1 MANKSINYMARN
13 FSDFK
18 SELISMSQKYY
29 PTLADSFN
37 DSSVGA
43 WFIDLVSAVGDDL
56 SYYIDRAYQ
65 ETNIDSAMTRKTV
78 LNIAR
83 TNGLKVPGKKA
94 AMCEVEISCNLPVD
108 PTNIASPDWDYAPI
122 LRRTTT
128 VSNGNMTFELS
139 EDVNFAEQFNDNAYS
154 NRRFTPRRN
163 TNGGITGYTVSKSVI
178 AVAGS
183 SRVYTKVISRNEL
196 EPFMEIV
203 LPERNVMS
211 VESIIFKEGATTQTS
226 PAISEYFV
234 DEEVYIVR
242 GQAIKTHRFF
252 EVDSLVDQYRFA
264 TATRIDDS
272 LEVEKYNPEVYED
285 YTETSE
291 DGTTRTMRYYV
302 GQWKPITQKFI
313 TEYTDNGYMKITFGS
328 GVAYD
333 NVPDYQTTFADYM
346 ASNLINNDMLGVLPE
361 AGWTMYVLYKVGG
374 GVESNVS
381 QGALNNLTYV
391 SLSFPRDNATDN
403 AKKSSVSN
411 SLSVT
416 NVSVGVAGKDAPSV
430 SEIKNMVKY
439 NTNAQNRCV
448 TLKDYNTRVM
458 QMPPRYGSPF
468 RANAIEE
475 NNKISMAVLNLDSNG
490 RLTSYLP
497 STLVENMMTWLT
509 HFKSL
514 GDYIEVKSGKIYNIG
529 FLVDAFVDKN
539 YDSAAVV
546 QNIISTVYEY
556 MNVASHDMAEDI
568 FLGDLEK
575 EINMLDGVIAMIG
588 IRCYNIVNGGYS
600 SDYCP
605 LPIYTTD
612 ESPCSA
618 DEDYSFVVDSGAEV
632 WQINLDEIDHVL
644 YGDYNAMYEVRNRTD
659 IRCRIKLK

>member
-1 MANKSINYMARN
+1 MADKSINYMARN
-13 FSDFK
+13 FSDIK
-18 SELISMSQKYY
+18 GELISMSQKYY

-43 WFIDLVSAVGDDL
+43 WFIDLISAVGDDL
-56 SYYIDRAYQ
+56 SYYIDRTYQ
-65 ETNIDSAMTRKTV
+65 ETNIDSAMTKKTV

-83 TNGLKVPGKKA
+83 TNGLKIPGKKA

-108 PTNIASPDWDYAPI
+108 PLNIASPDWDYAPI
-122 LRRTTT
+122 LRRSTT

-139 EDVNFAEQFNDNAYS
+139 EDVNFAEQFNNNAYS
-154 NRRFTPRRN
+154 NRRFSPRRN
-163 TNGGITGYTVSKSVI
+163 TNGGITGYTVSNSVI
-178 AVAGS
+178 AIAGS

-196 EPFMEIV
+196 EPFMEVV
-203 LPERNVMS
+203 LPERNVMN
-211 VESIIFKEGATTQTS
+211 VESIIFKEGALQTS
-226 PAISEYFV
+226 PAISEYYV
-234 DEEVYIVR
+234 DDEVYIVR

-252 EVDSLVDQYRFA
+252 EVDSLVDQYRFG
-264 TATRIDDS
+264 TATSIDES
-272 LEVEKYNPEVYED
+272 LEADKYNPELYED
-285 YTETSE
+285 FTETDV
-291 DGTTRTMRYYV
+291 DGNVRTTRYYI

-333 NVPDYQTTFADYM
+333 NVPDYQTTFGDYV

-361 AGWTMYVLYKVGG
+361 AGWTMYVLYRVGG
-374 GVESNVS
+374 GIESNVS
-381 QGALNNLTYV
+381 QGAINNLTYV
-391 SLSFPRDNATDN
+391 SLTFPSELATDN
-403 AKKSSVSN
+403 AKKSAVSN

-416 NVSVGVAGKDAPSV
+416 NLSIGVAGKDAPSV
-430 SEIKNMVKY
+430 SEIRNMIKY

-458 QMPPRYGSPF
+458 QMPPKYGAPF

-475 NNKISMAVLNLDSNG
+475 NNKISMAVLNIDQQG
-490 RLTSYLP
+490 RLTNYLP

-514 GDYIEVKSGKIYNIG
+514 GDYIEIKSGKIYNIG
-529 FLVDAFVDKN
+529 FLIDAFVDKN

-546 QNIISTVYEY
+546 SQIINTVNEY
-556 MNVASHDMAEDI
+556 MFVANHDMAEDI

-575 EINMLDGVIAMIG
+575 EINMIDGVIAMIG
-588 IRCYNIVNGGYS
+588 LRCYNLVNGTYS

-605 LPIYTTD
+605 LPLKTYD
-612 ESPCSA
+612 ESPCGA
-618 DEDYSFVVDSGAEV
+618 DDDYFFTVESGADV
-632 WQINLDEIDHVL
+632 YQIDLDAIDHVL
-644 YGDYNAMYEVRNRTD
+644 YGDYNAMYEVRNNSD
-659 IRCRIKLK
+659 VHCRIKLK